1 MTNYK
6 SIIAIFMGLAFI
18 VSTAFAVDRYYA
30 HDTDL
35 TQLALNFEQYKVD
48 QRLDS
53 IQDRIWQVED
63 RIKKEGEKPELLERL
78 RELKAEQEKMQEKSK
93 MLNYQQKDE

>member
-6 SIIAIFMGLAFI
+6 SIIAILTGLILI

-35 TQLALNFEQYKVD
+35 TMLALNFEQYKVD

-53 IQDRIWQVED
+53 IQDRIWQTED
-63 RIKKEGEKPELLERL
+63 RIKKEGEKGELIERL

-93 MLNYQQKDE
+93 MLRQEK

>member
-1 MTNYK
+1 MKNYK
-6 SIIAIFMGLAFI
+6 AMIGILMGIAFI

-30 HDTDL
+30 HDKDLNML
-35 TQLALNFEQYKVD
+35 TQNFEQYKVD

-63 RIKKEGEKPELLERL
+63 RIKKEGEEVELIEKL
-78 RELKAEQEKMQEKSK
+78 RELKAEQKKMQEKSK
-93 MLNYQQKDE
+93 MLNYQQNQ

>member
-6 SIIAIFMGLAFI
+6 SIIAILTGLVLI

-35 TQLALNFEQYKVD
+35 EMLTLNFEQYKID

-63 RIKKEGEKPELLERL
+63 RIKKEGEKVELIERL

-93 MLNYQQKDE
+93 MLNYQQNQ

>member
-1 MTNYK
+1 LKNYK
-6 SIIAIFMGLAFI
+6 SIIAILTGLVLI
-18 VSTAFAVDRYYA
+18 VSTAFAIDHYYA

-35 TQLALNFEQYKVD
+35 AQLSLNFEQYRTD

-78 RELKAEQEKMQEKSK
+78 RELKAEQQKMQDKTKELYRQSR
-93 MLNYQQKDE
+93 

>member
-1 MTNYK
+1 MKNWK
-6 SIIAIFMGLAFI
+6 AMLGIFMGLAFI

-30 HDTDL
+30 HDKDL
-35 TQLALNFEQYKVD
+35 TQLVLNFEQYKVD

-63 RIKKEGEKPELLERL
+63 RIKKEGEKIELIERL

-93 MLNYQQKDE
+93 MLRQEK

>member
-6 SIIAIFMGLAFI
+6 SLIAILTGLVLI

-30 HDTDL
+30 HDEDL
-35 TQLALNFEQYKVD
+35 TQFVLNFEQYKVD

-63 RIKKEGEKPELLERL
+63 RIKKEGGKVELIERL

-93 MLNYQQKDE
+93 MLNYQQNQ